1 MRRTIAAA
9 LMMTL
14 LLCSCKAE
22 ANAAQSALDIRSA
35 MLASPLLELE
45 ATVRADYGDTV
56 YDYTL
61 QCHFTR
67 NGPSTVT
74 ILEPEL
80 IAGVTASVS
89 DGGSSLSFDGA
100 ELDTGKLPN
109 AQLTPMGAL
118 PAIAESWCSGYI
130 SSSGYERY
138 EGKDCLMVCCL
149 CGYGSE
155 EVEYR
160 TWFLR
165 EGYAPVHGEII
176 SGGETVVFMDFLSDE
191 PLV

>member
-1 MRRTIAAA
+1 MRRIAAAA

-22 ANAAQSALDIRSA
+22 ANAAQAALDIRSA
-35 MLASPLLELE
+35 MLASSLWELE
-45 ATVRADYGDTV
+45 ANLRADYGEAV

-67 NGPSTVT
+67 SGPSTVT
-74 ILEPEL
+74 ILSPNL
-80 IAGVTASVS
+80 IAGVTATVS
-89 DGGSSLSFDGA
+89 DGGSSLSFEDV

-118 PAIAESWCSGYI
+118 PAIAESWCTGYI
-130 SSSGYERY
+130 SSASYEKY
-138 EGKDCLMVCCL
+138 DGQDCVAVTYL

-165 EGYAPVHGEII
+165 QGLTPVYGEIV
-176 SGGETVVFMDFLSDE
+176 SQGETVVFIDFLSDE